1 MSLLDDLF
9 TEITG
14 IERYQYSTPSPNIQ
28 LLSDHY
34 AEIFGTMTGS
44 VVVAT
49 DYSEE
54 VARLL
59 HRAKYV
65 GDTRALEYA
74 LPVLN
79 EALESILEL
88 DQDRTRALNS
98 TEPWTQ
104 FVLWYVPIGLNRF
117 IERGFNQSQ
126 FLAKALSKKQDIPLV
141 RLALLA
147 WSTGHQ
153 SRRTKF
159 DRASTGGTKFY
170 INTRLKGINKTLII
184 IDDVISTGATVWW
197 LITALASQDWEHI
210 IVLVLARNSQNF
222 ESLSRE

>member
-14 IERYQYSTPSPNIQ
+14 IERYRYSTPSPNIQ

-49 DYSEE
+49 DYCEE

-65 GDTRALEYA
+65 GDTQALEYA
-74 LPVLN
+74 LPTLN
-79 EALESILEL
+79 AALESILEL

-98 TEPWTQ
+98 TEP
-104 FVLWYVPIGLNRF
+104 
-117 IERGFNQSQ
+117 
-126 FLAKALSKKQDIPLV
+126 
-141 RLALLA
+141 
-147 WSTGHQ
+147 
-153 SRRTKF
+153 
-159 DRASTGGTKFY
+159 
-170 INTRLKGINKTLII
+170 
-184 IDDVISTGATVWW
+184 
-197 LITALASQDWEHI
+197 
-210 IVLVLARNSQNF
+210 
-222 ESLSRE
+222 